1 MSTQITPVY
10 CDAISHCLSKLLHAV
25 ISGAVDVEL
34 DGAQRVIKAVG
45 PTKMDLSPEGA
56 FQSSRRQ
63 FIVADVNG
71 QMYTVT
77 VAEAGDGR

>member
-1 MSTQITPVY
+1 MPTQITPVY

>member
-1 MSTQITPVY
+1 MQVELTPAY

-45 PTKMDLSPEGA
+45 PTKMDLSPEGE
-56 FQSSRRQ
+56 FQSTRRQ

-71 QMYTVT
+71 RMYTVT
-77 VAEAGDGR
+77 VSEAGDGR